1 MERLK
6 LLPKTGDNIM
16 DEDMEYERFERMR
29 SS

>member
-16 DEDMEYERFERMR
+16 DDDLDYERFKRTR